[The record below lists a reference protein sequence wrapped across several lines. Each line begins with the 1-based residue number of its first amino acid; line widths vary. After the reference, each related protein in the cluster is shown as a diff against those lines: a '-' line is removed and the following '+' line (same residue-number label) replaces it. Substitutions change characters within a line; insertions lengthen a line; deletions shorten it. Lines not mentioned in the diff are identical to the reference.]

1 MTKDSINYG
10 IIGFGSYAE
19 RRLIPAFFKARH
31 ARLLAISRRQID
43 TAYSSSQKY
52 GIPYYYSSPMELV
65 KNPEIEA
72 VIVTTPPAWHEE
84 HAILAAKHRKHVLLE
99 KPMASSAVEMKN
111 IIRYCKRYRV
121 KLMSAFVMRFI
132 DAIQTARELVQ
143 GELLGE
149 LHYAGGYMG
158 IDANMVQREWLE
170 DPVIS
175 AGGAVADLGSHILD
189 LLEYITGK
197 KIIDLKSFLKPRYS
211 RQTIEKNAVI
221 SLEFESGLVGNAY
234 LSFTIRRE
242 SGLTFWGS
250 KGKLSLQNFNR
261 PEEEVELELVTERGI
276 EKIHVLN
283 RQYYSLM
290 LDHFAHTILHGE
302 PLISNG
308 ANGLHNQELLDRIYR
323 RKK

>member
-1 MTKDSINYG
+1 MIKDSINYG

-19 RRLIPAFFKARH
+19 KRLIPAFLKTKH

-43 TAYSSSQKY
+43 SAHSSSQKY
-52 GIPYYYSSPMELV
+52 GIPYYYSNPMELV

-72 VIVTTPPAWHEE
+72 VVVATPPALHTE

-99 KPMASSAVEMKN
+99 KPMTSSAVEMKN

-132 DAIQTARELVQ
+132 DAIQTAKELVQ

-149 LHYAGGYMG
+149 LSYAGGYLG
-158 IDANMVQREWLE
+158 INASMIQREWLE
-170 DPVIS
+170 DPFIS
-175 AGGAVADLGSHILD
+175 AGGAVADLGSHLLD
-189 LLEYITGK
+189 LLEYVTGK
-197 KIIDLKSFLKPRYS
+197 KIIDLKFFLKPRYS
-211 RQTIEKNAVI
+211 RKSIEKNAVI
-221 SLEFESGLVGNAY
+221 SLEFESGIIGSAY

-261 PEEEVELELVTERGI
+261 LEEEVELELVSERGI

-283 RQYYSLM
+283 RQYYALM
-290 LDHFAHTILHGE
+290 LDHFAHAILYDE
-302 PLISNG
+302 PLLSNG
-308 ANGLHNQELLDRIYR
+308 KNGLHNQELLDRIYK

>member
-1 MTKDSINYG
+1 MNKNSINYG

-19 RRLIPAFFKARH
+19 KRLIPAFLKTRH

-43 TAYSSSQKY
+43 SARSSSLKY
-52 GIPYYYSSPMELV
+52 NIPYYYSHPIELV
-65 KNPEIEA
+65 KNPDIEV
-72 VIVTTPPAWHEE
+72 VIVATPPALHEE
-84 HAILAAKHRKHVLLE
+84 HAILAAKYRKHILLE
-99 KPMASSAVEMKN
+99 KPMTSSAAEMKN

-149 LHYAGGYMG
+149 LSYAGGYMG
-158 IDANMVQREWLE
+158 INASRVQREWLE
-170 DPVIS
+170 DPFVS
-175 AGGAVADLGSHILD
+175 AGGAVADLGSHMLD
-189 LLEYITGK
+189 LLEYVTGK
-197 KIIDLKSFLKPRYS
+197 KIIDLKYFLKPRYS
-211 RQTIEKNAVI
+211 PQTIEKNAVI
-221 SLEFESGLVGNAY
+221 SLEFESGIIGSTY

-261 PEEEVELELVTERGI
+261 PEEEVELELVSERGI

-283 RQYYSLM
+283 RQYYALM
-290 LDHFAHTILHGE
+290 LDHFAHAILHGE
-302 PLISNG
+302 PLLSNG
-308 ANGLHNQELLDRIYR
+308 ENGLHNQELLDRIYQ